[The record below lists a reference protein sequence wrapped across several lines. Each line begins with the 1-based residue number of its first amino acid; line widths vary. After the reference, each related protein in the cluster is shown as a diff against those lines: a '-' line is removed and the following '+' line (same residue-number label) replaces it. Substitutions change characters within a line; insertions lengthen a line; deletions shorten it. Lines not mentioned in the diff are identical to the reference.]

1 MEYIGAESFLEVTE
15 QRAEAGIT
23 KSWESSSSPLCVESI
38 LVANEAEIC
47 TGGFT
52 LGSSLY
58 TSHGNLNEVK
68 EER

>member
-1 MEYIGAESFLEVTE
+1 M
-15 QRAEAGIT
+15 
-23 KSWESSSSPLCVESI
+23 
-38 LVANEAEIC
+38 ANEAEIC